1 MNIPV
6 GMEDGC
12 NHPIAQKV
20 QSTYP
25 DSYIGATLFR
35 GDLSIHIQ
43 KEALI
48 PICTFLKNDL
58 ELDFDFPIHI
68 TSVDDPPS
76 GGRPLMAPAGRREK
90 SGAIATNQGRFEMVY
105 ELFSIRK
112 KHQVR
117 IKARVSEADCTIDSV
132 TGIWM
137 GANYLEREVFDMM
150 GIRFNNH
157 PELKRIL
164 LPDEYTEG
172 YPLRK
177 DFPVEGRGWRD
188 TFEFLDAEAPPV
200 PAPPAN
206 RP

>member
-1 MNIPV
+1 MKIPM
-6 GMEDGC
+6 GMEDGGS
-12 NHPIAQKV
+12 NPIAQKV
-20 QSTYP
+20 QAAYP
-25 DSYIGATLFR
+25 NSYIGATLFR

-48 PICTFLKNDL
+48 PICTLLKNDP
-58 ELDFDFPIHI
+58 ELDFDYPVHI
-68 TSVDDPPS
+68 TSVDYMSSGQPTRMGISTAPS
-76 GGRPLMAPAGRREK
+76 GHCKSVEAVAP
-90 SGAIATNQGRFEMVY
+90 RFEMVY
-105 ELFSIRK
+105 EFFSIRK

-132 TGIWM
+132 TGIWK

-164 LPDEYTEG
+164 LPDDYTEG

-188 TFEFLDAEAPPV
+188 TFEFLGSEMPPV
-200 PAPPAN
+200 PPAN